1 LALSWRRR
9 RRKHRRREGCLY
21 TSCVRISREDFD
33 LAEMGSALGILG
45 EGSLKWSPPDGTSI
59 SASGDWAAMGKP
71 REGEKIYRM
80 AWDARAFSQDNIH
93 DC

>member
-1 LALSWRRR
+1 MPISKLCTNLS
-9 RRKHRRREGCLY
+9 GGY
-21 TSCVRISREDFD
+21 FD

-45 EGSLKWSPPDGTSI
+45 EGSLEWSPPDGTSI

-71 REGEKIYRM
+71 REGEKIYSM
-80 AWDARAFSQDNIH
+80 GWDARALSQDNIH